1 MIDMAAVAL
10 ARRDLVIMA
19 KPYGVMCRNCDDS
32 VELFQCESIQDVREM
47 VISTTTL
54 AFKMRKG
61 RQNVK

>member
-32 VELFQCESIQDVREM
+32 VELFQCESIQDVRTM
-47 VISTTTL
+47 VKNGELDEHTCIQN
-54 AFKMRKG
+54 AKG
-61 RQNVK
+61 